1 VSASLSLKRQ
11 VDPPS
16 QPRKNV
22 QFADVI
28 ERLAAHGREHDEDR
42 LRAVYDYAE
51 AAHRGQKRRSGED
64 YVTHPLA
71 VAWLLADLG
80 FDATCVSIAL
90 LHDVLED
97 TGATREDLA
106 RALGEELAE
115 LVDGVSKI
123 GQHEYVRRDQ
133 AQAETFRK
141 LILASARD
149 LRVILVKIA
158 DRLHNMQTLDH
169 VPPEARRRI
178 AKETLEIYAP
188 LAHRLGMSRVK
199 TELEDLAFYF
209 LYPHQFAELQSSLKE
224 RVKLGAAS
232 TRKIGER
239 LETELA
245 RAGLQCEISWR
256 VKGYYS
262 IYQKLHRRGI
272 DLAQLYDY
280 LAFRIVTAAAR
291 DTYAALGVIHQNW
304 RPIPGRF
311 KDYIAV
317 PKPNLYQSLHTTV
330 VWEEGQPFE
339 IQIRTREMDV
349 IAEEGIAAHWR
360 YKEGKIA
367 SDASDSNIRWLRQLL
382 ELQREVQEPR
392 AFLEN
397 LKLDLYPEDVYVF
410 SPKGD
415 VYSFPRGATPLD
427 FAYRIHTDL
436 GHRCTGA
443 RINGKLEPLRTPL
456 RNGDIVEVQ
465 TSPSGKPS
473 RDWLTMVKTSR
484 ARAKIRQWL
493 NTQQKQQ
500 AEEIGRRLLE
510 QELKKIRIQPKAAL
524 KSAEMKE
531 LLQADGL
538 KRVED
543 LYSRIGFGKAP
554 VKSVVRRLAGN
565 EAVERER
572 EEPGRLRKA
581 VGKLLSIDGA
591 AIRVHG
597 EGDLMASIAQC
608 CTPVPGEPI
617 VGFVTRGR
625 GISVHSEDCAN
636 VRNLLYHP
644 EREIE
649 VEWAEASNVV
659 YPVVLR
665 IETADQ
671 PGVLARLTEAIAKHD
686 ANIKNLDASSI
697 GVGRAAIEVMLE
709 VRDQR
714 QLARLRETIESLPH
728 VIQVIR
734 QRDARRSS
742 RRRSGSAASAR
753 NSQR

>member
-1 VSASLSLKRQ
+1 VSPLSLKRQ
-11 VDPPS
+11 VEPPS
-16 QPRKNV
+16 QPRRNV
-22 QFADVI
+22 RFADLL
-28 ERLAAHGREHDEDR
+28 ERLRAHGRDCDEAW
-42 LRAVYDYAE
+42 LRSVYDYAE
-51 AAHRGQKRRSGED
+51 AAHGEQKRLSGEP
-64 YVTHPLA
+64 YISHPLQ

-80 FDATCVSIAL
+80 FDATCVAIGL

-97 TGATREDLA
+97 TGASREDLA
-106 RALGEELAE
+106 AKLGEDLAA

-123 GQHEYVRRDQ
+123 GQHAYVRRDQ

-169 VPPEARRRI
+169 VAPEARRRI

-199 TELEDLAFYF
+199 TELEDLAFYH
-209 LYPHQFAELQSSLKE
+209 LYPHQFAELQSQLREK
-224 RVKLGAAS
+224 VKLGAAS
-232 TRKIGER
+232 TRKISER
-239 LETELA
+239 LRSELE
-245 RAGLQCEISWR
+245 RAGIDVEISSR

-262 IYQKLHRRGI
+262 IYQKLRRRGI
-272 DLAQLYDY
+272 ELVQLYDY
-280 LAFRIVTAAAR
+280 LAFRIVTASTR
-291 DTYAALGVIHQNW
+291 DTYAALGVIHQTW

-330 VWEEGQPFE
+330 VQEEGQPFE
-339 IQIRTREMDV
+339 VQIRSREMDI

-360 YKEGKIA
+360 YKEGKITT
-367 SDASDSNIRWLRQLL
+367 DASDSNIRWLRQLL
-382 ELQREVQEPR
+382 EWQREVQEPR

-465 TSPSGKPS
+465 TSPSGHPS

-484 ARAKIRQWL
+484 ARSKIRQWL
-493 NTQQKQQ
+493 STQQKKN

-510 QELKKIRIQPKAAL
+510 QELKKARLQLRQVLRSDAL
-524 KSAEMKE
+524 KEVLA
-531 LLQADGL
+531 ADGL
-538 KRVED
+538 QRVED
-543 LYSRIGFGKAP
+543 LYSRIGFGKSP
-554 VKSVVRRLAGN
+554 VKSVVRRLGGGT
-565 EAVERER
+565 AVEK

-581 VGKLLSIDGA
+581 VGRLLSTDGA
-591 AIRVHG
+591 AVRVRG
-597 EGDLMASIAQC
+597 EGDLLASIAQC

-644 EREIE
+644 EREID
-649 VEWAEASNVV
+649 VEWADSSDVV

-665 IETADQ
+665 IDTEDQ
-671 PGVLARLTEAIAKHD
+671 PGVLARLTETIAKHD
-686 ANIKNLDASSI
+686 ANIKNLGAS
-697 GVGRAAIEVMLE
+697 GTGGGRAAIEVVVE
-709 VRDQR
+709 VRNQR
-714 QLARLRETIESLPH
+714 QLARLKETIEALPH

-734 QRDARRSS
+734 QRGAHKLGRRAGAGGPDARPSS
-742 RRRSGSAASAR
+742 
-753 NSQR
+753 

>member
-1 VSASLSLKRQ
+1 MSVPAKRQ
-11 VDPPS
+11 VQPPS
-16 QPRKNV
+16 QPRGNV
-22 QFADVI
+22 SFEDLL
-28 ERLAAHGREHDEDR
+28 ERLQAHGRDYDEVR
-42 LRAVYDYAE
+42 LRAIHDYAE
-51 AAHRGQKRRSGED
+51 AAHHGQKRRSGEP
-64 YVTHPLA
+64 YLTHPLA

-97 TGATREDLA
+97 TGASREDLA
-106 RALGEELAE
+106 KAVGEELAA

-123 GQHEYVRRDQ
+123 GQHEYVRRDH

-158 DRLHNMQTLDH
+158 DRLHNMQTLGH

-178 AKETLEIYAP
+178 AQETLEIYAP

-209 LYPHQFAELQSSLKE
+209 LYPHQFAELESRLKE
-224 RVKLGAAS
+224 KVKLGAAS
-232 TRKIGER
+232 TRKISER
-239 LETELA
+239 LGTEFE
-245 RAGLQCEISWR
+245 RAGLDVEISSR

-262 IYQKLHRRGI
+262 IYQKLRRRGI
-272 DLAQLYDY
+272 ELQQLYDY
-280 LAFRIVTAAAR
+280 LAFRIVTASAR
-291 DTYAALGVIHQNW
+291 DAYAALGVIHQSW

-330 VWEEGQPFE
+330 VWDEGQPFE
-339 IQIRTREMDV
+339 VQIRTHEMDV

-360 YKEGKIA
+360 YKEGRIA

-443 RINGKLEPLRTPL
+443 RINGKLEPLRTTL
-456 RNGDIVEVQ
+456 RNGDIVEIQ

-473 RDWLTMVKTSR
+473 RDWLTMVKTTR
-484 ARAKIRQWL
+484 ARSKIRQWL
-493 NTQQKQQ
+493 HTQQKQES
-500 AEEIGRRLLE
+500 EEIGRRLLE
-510 QELKKIRIQPKAAL
+510 QELKKFRMGL
-524 KSAEMKE
+524 KTTLRSAEMKE
-531 LLQADGL
+531 LLSTDGL

-543 LYSRIGFGKAP
+543 LYSRIGFGKTP

-565 EAVERER
+565 DALEREK
-572 EEPGRLRKA
+572 EEPSRLRKA
-581 VGKLLSIDGA
+581 VNKLLPIDGA
-591 AIRVHG
+591 AIRVRG
-597 EGDLMASIAQC
+597 EGDLLASIAKC

-617 VGFVTRGR
+617 VGYVTRGR

-644 EREIE
+644 EREID
-649 VEWAEASNVV
+649 VAWADDSDMV

-665 IETADQ
+665 IETEDQ
-671 PGVLARLTEAIAKHD
+671 PGVLARLTEVIAKHD

-697 GVGRAAIEVMLE
+697 GVGRAAITVVVE

-714 QLARLRETIESLPH
+714 QLGRLRETIEALPH
-728 VIQVIR
+728 VFQVVR
-734 QRDARRSS
+734 QRGARPNRGAGAEASGARTSS
-742 RRRSGSAASAR
+742 
-753 NSQR
+753 

>member
-1 VSASLSLKRQ
+1 VVSASLPFKRE
-11 VDPPS
+11 VEPPS
-16 QPRKNV
+16 QPRRSV
-22 QFADVI
+22 RFADLL
-28 ERLAAHGREHDEDR
+28 ERLEAHGRDYDEGR
-42 LRAVYDYAE
+42 LRSVYDYAE
-51 AAHRGQKRRSGED
+51 AAHRGQKRRSGEP
-64 YVTHPLA
+64 YLTHPLA

-80 FDATCVSIAL
+80 FDATCVEIAL

-106 RALGEELAE
+106 AALGEEVAA

-169 VPPEARRRI
+169 VPSEARRRI
-178 AKETLEIYAP
+178 AQETLEIYGP

-209 LYPHQFAELQSSLKE
+209 LYPHQYAELESRLKE
-224 RVKLGAAS
+224 KVKLGAAS
-232 TRKIGER
+232 TRKISER
-239 LETELA
+239 LAAELE
-245 RAGLQCEISWR
+245 RAGLEVEISSR

-262 IYQKLHRRGI
+262 IYQKLRRRGI
-272 DLAQLYDY
+272 ELQQLYDY
-280 LAFRIVTAAAR
+280 LAFRIVTATAQDA
-291 DTYAALGVIHQNW
+291 YAALGVIHQTW

-317 PKPNLYQSLHTTV
+317 SKPNLYQSLHTTV
-330 VWEEGQPFE
+330 VWDEGQPFE
-339 IQIRTREMDV
+339 VQIRTREMDV

-360 YKEGKIA
+360 YKEGKIT

-382 ELQREVQEPR
+382 EWQREVQEPR

-410 SPKGD
+410 TPKGD
-415 VYSFPRGATPLD
+415 VYSFPRGATSLD

-443 RINGKLEPLRTPL
+443 RVNGKLEPLRTEL
-456 RNGDIVEVQ
+456 RNGDIVEIQ
-465 TSPSGKPS
+465 TSPGGHPS
-473 RDWLTMVKTSR
+473 RDWLSMVKTSR
-484 ARAKIRQWL
+484 ARSKIRQWL
-493 NTQQKQQ
+493 HIQQKQQ

-510 QELKKIRIQPKAAL
+510 QELKKVRLQLKAAL
-524 KSAEMKE
+524 RSAEMKE
-531 LLQADGL
+531 ILEADGL
-538 KRVED
+538 QRVED

-554 VKSVVRRLAGN
+554 VKSVVRRLAGA
-565 EAVERER
+565 EAMEKEK

-581 VGKLLSIDGA
+581 VGKLLSLDGA
-591 AIRVHG
+591 AIRVRG
-597 EGDLMASIAQC
+597 EGDLLASIAQC

-644 EREIE
+644 EREID
-649 VEWAEASNVV
+649 VEWADAPNVV

-665 IETADQ
+665 VETEDQ

-686 ANIKNLDASSI
+686 ANIKNLEAKSI
-697 GVGRAAIEVMLE
+697 GVGRAGIELVVE

-734 QRDARRSS
+734 QRGARRSGH
-742 RRRSGSAASAR
+742 RRAAASNAR
-753 NSQR
+753 PSS

>member
-1 VSASLSLKRQ
+1 MSPPSLSLKRQ
-11 VDPPS
+11 VAPPS
-16 QPRKNV
+16 VPRRNLR
-22 QFADVI
+22 FEDLL
-28 ERLAAHGREHDEDR
+28 ERLSTHGRECDEGW
-42 LRAVYDYAE
+42 LRSVHDYAE
-51 AAHRGQKRRSGED
+51 SAHHGQKRLSGEP
-64 YVTHPLA
+64 YFTHPVA
-71 VAWLLADLG
+71 VAWLLADLK
-80 FDATCVSIAL
+80 FDATCVAIGL

-106 RALGEELAE
+106 GTLGEELAS

-123 GQHEYVRRDQ
+123 GQHAYVRRDQ

-149 LRVILVKIA
+149 LRVILVKLA

-169 VPPEARRRI
+169 VSPEARRRI
-178 AKETLEIYAP
+178 AQETLEIYGP
-188 LAHRLGMSRVK
+188 LAHRLGMSKVK
-199 TELEDLAFYF
+199 VELEDLAFYH
-209 LYPHQFAELQSSLKE
+209 LYPHQFAELQSKLKE
-224 RVKLGAAS
+224 KVKLGAAS
-232 TRKIGER
+232 TRKISER
-239 LETELA
+239 LASELE
-245 RAGLQCEISWR
+245 RAGLDVEISSR

-262 IYQKLHRRGI
+262 IYQKLRRRGI

-280 LAFRIVTAAAR
+280 LAFRIVTPTPR
-291 DTYAALGVIHQNW
+291 DTYAALGVIHQTW

-330 VWEEGQPFE
+330 VQEEGQPFE
-339 IQIRTREMDV
+339 VQIRSREMDL

-360 YKEGKIA
+360 YKEGKITT
-367 SDASDSNIRWLRQLL
+367 DASDSNIRWLRQLL
-382 ELQREVQEPR
+382 EWQREVQEPR

-410 SPKGD
+410 TPKGD

-443 RINGKLEPLRTPL
+443 RINGKLEPLRTAL
-456 RNGDIVEVQ
+456 RNGDIVEIQ
-465 TSPSGKPS
+465 TSPGGHPS
-473 RDWLTMVKTSR
+473 RDWLTTVKTSR
-484 ARAKIRQWL
+484 ARSKIRQWL
-493 NTQQKQQ
+493 NTQQKRT

-510 QELKKIRIQPKAAL
+510 QELKKARLQPKAVL
-524 KSAEMKE
+524 RSNEMKE
-531 LLQADGL
+531 ILAADGL
-538 KRVED
+538 QRVED

-554 VKSVVRRLAGN
+554 VKSVVRRLAGGD
-565 EAVERER
+565 AVEK

-581 VGKLLSIDGA
+581 VSKLLSIEGA
-591 AIRVHG
+591 AIRVRG
-597 EGDLMASIAQC
+597 EGDLLASIAQC

-644 EREIE
+644 EREID
-649 VEWAEASNVV
+649 VEWADAPDLV

-665 IETADQ
+665 IDAEDQ
-671 PGVLARLTEAIAKHD
+671 PGVLARLTETIAKHD
-686 ANIKNLDASSI
+686 ANIKNLDA
-697 GVGRAAIEVMLE
+697 GGTGGGRAAIEVVVE
-709 VRDQR
+709 VRNQR
-714 QLARLRETIESLPH
+714 QLARLKETIEGLPY

-734 QRDARRSS
+734 QRGARRQG
-742 RRRSGSAASAR
+742 RRAQESAE
-753 NSQR
+753 